1 MKDVTISDILFPKT
15 FTDALETTATK
26 VLEPQRIREKN
37 AIDLEQAK
45 AAQGQAQAALTAENP
60 SYASYPM
67 NSELASKVHIA
78 VLPLGT
84 ESGSLGNM
92 LQPSWGVGSQKNKK

>member
-1 MKDVTISDILFPKT
+1 
-15 FTDALETTATK
+15 
-26 VLEPQRIREKN
+26 
-37 AIDLEQAK
+37 
-45 AAQGQAQAALTAENP
+45 
-60 SYASYPM
+60 M